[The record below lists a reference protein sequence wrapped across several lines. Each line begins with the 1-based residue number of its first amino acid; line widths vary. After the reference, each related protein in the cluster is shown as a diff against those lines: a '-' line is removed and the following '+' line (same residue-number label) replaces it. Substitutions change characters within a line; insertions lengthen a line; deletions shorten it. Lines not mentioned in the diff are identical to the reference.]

1 MITFRCTKRVIERFR
16 LQPDDDPPAST
27 GVLGDWYANLLN
39 VGSQRFVLCASE
51 RTLLPVILPAR
62 KVSFPGSF
70 GGFLRPV
77 LEHLDIPE
85 VLIVAELAA
94 AEEVAFGQTR
104 SRQVLGV
111 MNDFAFMAQHV
122 LGERGRSVWEA
133 TLLLART
140 PSKPLGY
147 DHPDR
152 VAKALFMGG
161 SIA

>member
-16 LQPDDDPPAST
+16 IEPLDDAPAST
-27 GVLGDWYANLLN
+27 GILGDWYANLLN
-39 VGSQRFVLCASE
+39 VGSQRYVLCTSE

-62 KVSFPGSF
+62 RESFPGSF

-77 LEHLDIPE
+77 LEHLGVPE
-85 VLIVAELAA
+85 VQVAAELDAA
-94 AEEVAFGQTR
+94 KEFAFARTR

-111 MNDFAFMAQHV
+111 MNDFALLAHDV
-122 LGERGRSVWEA
+122 LSQDVGALWEA
-133 TLLLART
+133 TLFLART
-140 PSKPLGY
+140 PCSPLGH
-147 DHPDR
+147 DFPDR